1 MLVPLYGFVEG
12 DTIGLLVLAHDD
24 MPISDVAKKL
34 LTAASLRVQRK
45 DPYDL
50 FRDGQRLPPDA
61 SVAELGLGALAR
73 VDLRFRKA
81 PP

>member
-24 MPISDVAKKL
+24 MPMAEVAKKL
-34 LTAASLRVQRK
+34 LTAASLRVQRQ

-61 SVAELGLGALAR
+61 NVAELGLGALAR

-81 PP
+81 PA

>member
-24 MPISDVAKKL
+24 MPISQVAKKL

-45 DPYDL
+45 DAYDL
-50 FRDGQRLPPDA
+50 FRDGKRLPPDA
-61 SVAELGLGALAR
+61 SVAELCLGALCR
-73 VDLRFRKA
+73 IDLRFRKA